1 MAKNKKKEKNAFT
14 EKLRSKYRLV
24 ILNDDTFEEK
34 LSLKLSRLN
43 VFFVLGVAVIVLI
56 SSTVLLIALTPL
68 REYIP
73 GYSSTQ
79 LRRRAIELQLSA
91 DSVKTELAYNQRYL
105 LNLKN
110 IISGNPI
117 HDFSD
122 TTISDSII
130 QYELNKQI
138 SHRDAEL
145 RALVEEEE
153 KFNLLS
159 QNDKI
164 PVGSGSFFNPVKG
177 VITDSFSLEKTLLGI
192 DIVGKPNEIIK
203 SIQDGIV
210 VFTDWTAE
218 GGYVLL
224 IQHPADYISV
234 YKHNSALLKQQG
246 SLVKAGEPIAI
257 IGNSGEQSTGPHLH
271 FELWYRGNA
280 VNPTDYLTF

>member
-68 REYIP
+68 KEYIP

-79 LRRRAIELQLSA
+79 LRRQAIELQLSA

-110 IISGNPI
+110 IINGNPI
-117 HDFSD
+117 HDYSD

-130 QYELNKQI
+130 QYELNRQI

-159 QNDKI
+159 QSDKI
-164 PVGSGSFFNPVKG
+164 PVGSGSFFNPIKG
-177 VITDSFSLEKTLLGI
+177 LITDSFSLEKTHLGI

-280 VNPTDYLTF
+280 VNPTDYLAF